1 MVGFAWI
8 ARLTEDA
15 DGGLA
20 AKVAGPLL
28 ALHSVDVLTHEH
40 GDGYQNTPQRG
51 LQPIGARRP
60 RHSSIVKGL
69 ALPPHLRKLQTSV
82 ISCQQSAVRNEVHY
96 A

>member
-8 ARLTEDA
+8 APLTEDV

-28 ALHSVDVLTHEH
+28 AFHSVDVPTHEH
-40 GDGYQNTPQRG
+40 GDGHQNTPQRG

-69 ALPPHLRKLQTSV
+69 TLPPHLRKLQISV
-82 ISCQQSAVRNEVHY
+82 LSCQQNAARNEVYY